1 VHKKPALNNSSSAV
15 PDRASIIEPP
25 AAVSTPESAAGL
37 GTPRV
42 YTRQFWLVCLSSLL
56 FFSSFNMVIPELPA
70 YLTELGGADY
80 KGLIISLFA
89 LTAMISRPF
98 SGRLADTLGRV
109 PVMVVGSVVCCLCS
123 LVYPVLTSIAGFL
136 LLRLVHGFS
145 TGFTPT
151 GQTAYL
157 SDIIPAHRRGEAMGL
172 LGTAGSVG
180 SAAGPALGGTLA
192 NHFGLNVMFYCSS
205 FVAILSVIILMGIRD
220 TVAEK
225 HRFHPRLLKVRR
237 VDLFEPRVFTP
248 AIIMALIAYAY
259 GAIFTLLPDLGGQY
273 DIQNKG
279 LLFSYFTVAS
289 LLVRLLGGK
298 ASDRFGRRAVLRV
311 SATFIAIAMLI
322 IAFADSRYMLIA
334 GVVVYGFAQGI
345 TSPTLLAWAA
355 DLAHPTHRGRGMA
368 SLYIS
373 MELGILLG
381 ALASGWLYGNEPA
394 NTTLTFC
401 VCSAMAA
408 MAWIFINFNRKTR
421 KEL

>member
-1 VHKKPALNNSSSAV
+1 
-15 PDRASIIEPP
+15 
-25 AAVSTPESAAGL
+25 
-37 GTPRV
+37 
-42 YTRQFWLVCLSSLL
+42 
-56 FFSSFNMVIPELPA
+56 
-70 YLTELGGADY
+70 
-80 KGLIISLFA
+80 
-89 LTAMISRPF
+89 
-98 SGRLADTLGRV
+98 
-109 PVMVVGSVVCCLCS
+109 
-123 LVYPVLTSIAGFL
+123 
-136 LLRLVHGFS
+136 
-145 TGFTPT
+145 
-151 GQTAYL
+151 
-157 SDIIPAHRRGEAMGL
+157 
-172 LGTAGSVG
+172 
-180 SAAGPALGGTLA
+180 
-192 NHFGLNVMFYCSS
+192 
-205 FVAILSVIILMGIRD
+205 
-220 TVAEK
+220 
-225 HRFHPRLLKVRR
+225 

-298 ASDRFGRRAVLRV
+298 ASDRFGRRAVLRI
-311 SATFIAIAMLI
+311 SATCIAIAMLI

-408 MAWIFINFNRKTR
+408 MAWIFINFNRKTH